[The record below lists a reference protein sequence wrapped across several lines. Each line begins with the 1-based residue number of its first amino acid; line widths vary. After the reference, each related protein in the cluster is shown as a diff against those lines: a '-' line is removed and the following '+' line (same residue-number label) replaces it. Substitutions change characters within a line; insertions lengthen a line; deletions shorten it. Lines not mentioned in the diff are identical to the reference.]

1 MSPDE
6 LWRFSQLARR
16 ITPRG
21 HDEAQLLELAIAWL
35 ETMATKNAR
44 RELT

>member
-1 MSPDE
+1 MTSE
-6 LWRFSQLARR
+6 EMWRFSQLARR

-35 ETMATKNAR
+35 EMMATKNAR